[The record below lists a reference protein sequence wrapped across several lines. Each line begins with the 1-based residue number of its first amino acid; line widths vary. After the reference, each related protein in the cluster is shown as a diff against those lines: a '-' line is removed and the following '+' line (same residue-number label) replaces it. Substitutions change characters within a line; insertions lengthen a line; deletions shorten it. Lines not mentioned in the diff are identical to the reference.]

1 MVVLPTNISLRTSCA
16 DVDFLEGC
24 LSTCRSKCAEKGI
37 ILVTHIQR
45 KRLQFKK
52 FTNGCVHSQ
61 RSKKCLVRCCDDG
74 WIVACGSLI
83 LRWRRRFKERG
94 LIKIARILRAR
105 ARCFSNFQFRKKEGT
120 FYFLKFTSPPAP
132 LVILGKPHYRFFLFI
147 FWRPRAHP
155 RPPQISNSPTHTYI
169 PYIITPPALYCIPVT
184 KRNIDTLIQ
193 SCQRVQ

>member
-52 FTNGCVHSQ
+52 FTNGCVYSQ

-83 LRWRRRFKERG
+83 LRWRRRVKERG

-105 ARCFSNFQFRKKEGT
+105 ARCFSNFQFRKKEGIFRALFFCYVT
-120 FYFLKFTSPPAP
+120 LRAVIIELVTMLLRVLYTVLEPRHLFSIVQFLP
-132 LVILGKPHYRFFLFI
+132 LCIRLWGCL
-147 FWRPRAHP
+147 
-155 RPPQISNSPTHTYI
+155 
-169 PYIITPPALYCIPVT
+169 TPDRD
-184 KRNIDTLIQ
+184 K
-193 SCQRVQ
+193 